1 MNVEYEEFSS
11 IEDMLLFLASA
22 APPMKNFMPI
32 NLYKGFVCSFIPLS
46 QSGGETYLMLY
57 TKSQITSSASGTPKG
72 VKFEQGIHEF
82 DITTKTIKKVE
93 AIERADKSYFIVI
106 TPIRNTIADK
116 AIEQM

>member
-32 NLYKGFVCSFIPLS
+32 NYYKDFVCSFIPLG
-46 QSGGETYLMLY
+46 QTGGDTYLMLY
-57 TKSQITSSASGTPKG
+57 TKGKLEP
-72 VKFEQGIHEF
+72 GIHEF

-116 AIEQM
+116 AIDQM

>member
-11 IEDMLLFLASA
+11 IEDMLLFLSSA

-32 NLYKGFVCSFIPLS
+32 NSYKGFVCSFIPLS
-46 QSGGETYLMLY
+46 QTGGDTYLMLY
-57 TKSQITSSASGTPKG
+57 TKGELEP
-72 VKFEQGIHEF
+72 GIHEF

-106 TPIRNTIADK
+106 TPTRNTIADK
-116 AIEQM
+116 AIDQM